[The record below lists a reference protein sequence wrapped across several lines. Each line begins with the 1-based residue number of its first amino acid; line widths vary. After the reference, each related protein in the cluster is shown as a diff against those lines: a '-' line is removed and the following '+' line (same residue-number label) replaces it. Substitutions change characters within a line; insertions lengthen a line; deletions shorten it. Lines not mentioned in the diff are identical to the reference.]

1 MNFFRPVAC
10 FVFLL
15 LIMHTQLSAGS
26 VDSLEA
32 VLKKEIHD
40 TVRVYTLIE
49 LAEQYYENSPEKAI
63 LACEQAR
70 DISEKTG
77 FETGLINSYGWLAYL
92 YEQTGQIDK
101 AIDYNNRSLAL
112 AEKTDS
118 KKDQAVVLNNLAAI
132 YKDLGRIDEALQMHH
147 RSLRIRIAMDDKSGI
162 STSYNNIGLIC
173 AGQGRI
179 AQALD
184 YYSKALK
191 IEEELKNDEGISTLL
206 LNIGSVYRDQG
217 DHDKAFEYFDRSRK
231 LNEQSGDNYSLA
243 YSLNGLGNLFE
254 EQGKPDSALYYY
266 RSSLAIRLG
275 LADVQGVSYSHK
287 NIGVIFSKT
296 NQPDSARWYFEKS
309 LKGFDSIG
317 DKWGMAVANNKLGKL
332 FLDLGKTREAKVLLD
347 RALVLSKELGYPADI
362 RDAAGNLQQLFR
374 KEQQWKDALQMNDLY
389 IAMRDSVIN
398 DKNRKAIL
406 RTQFSYEY
414 HQKELALKAE
424 QDKKDAIAHA
434 EIRKQRI
441 LRNSIAA
448 GLAGLFIFSVILFR
462 QRNKISKARRVSDEL
477 LLNILPSE
485 TAEELKSTGFAK
497 AKDFREVTVLFTDFK
512 NFTLMSERLSA
523 QELVNEINHCYCAF
537 DNIIG
542 KYGVEK
548 IKTIGDSYMCAA
560 GLPVVSVTH
569 AADAINAAL
578 DIRDFIAKEVES
590 RKAKGEPFFE
600 IRIGLH
606 TGPVVAG
613 IVGIKKFAYDIWG
626 DTVNIASRMES
637 SGETGK
643 VNISDATH
651 RLVKHQ
657 FHCTHRGQVGAKN
670 KGAIDMYFVER
681 S

>member
-1 MNFFRPVAC
+1 MRFSRPI
-10 FVFLL
+10 LL
-15 LIMHTQLSAGS
+15 LLALQLCSTLVSAGI
-26 VDSLEA
+26 VDSLES
-32 VLKKEIHD
+32 VLKKQIHD
-40 TVRVYTLIE
+40 TTRVITLIE

-63 LACEQAR
+63 RICEQAR
-70 DISEKTG
+70 DISEKTNY
-77 FETGLINSYGWLAYL
+77 ESGLINSYGWLAFL

-112 AEKTDS
+112 AEKSGS

-132 YKDLGRIDEALQMHH
+132 YKDLGRIDEALKMHQ
-147 RSLRIRIAMDDKSGI
+147 RSLKIRTTMGDKSGI
-162 STSYNNIGLIC
+162 STSYNNIGLIY

-179 AQALD
+179 AEALD
-184 YYSKALK
+184 FYSRALK
-191 IEEELKNDEGISTLL
+191 LEEELNNDEGISTLL

-217 DHDKAFEYFDRSRK
+217 DHEKAFEYFDRSRK
-231 LNEQSGDNYSLA
+231 LNEQTGDKYSLA

-254 EQGKPDSALYYY
+254 EGKPDSALYYY
-266 RSSLAIRLG
+266 RKSLAIRQG
-275 LADVQGVSYSHK
+275 LADVQGVSYSYK
-287 NIGVIFSKT
+287 NIGIIFSKT
-296 NQPDSARWYFEKS
+296 NQLDSARWYFEQS
-309 LKGFDSIG
+309 LKGFESTG

-332 FLDLGKTREAKVLLD
+332 YLDLGKTGEAKILLD
-347 RALVLSKELGYPADI
+347 RALVLSRELGYPADI
-362 RDAAGNLQQLFR
+362 RDAAGNLQQLYR
-374 KEQQWKDALQMNDLY
+374 KEQQWKDALMMNDLY
-389 IAMRDSVIN
+389 IGMRDSVIN

-414 HQKELALKAE
+414 RQKELALKAE
-424 QDKKDAIAHA
+424 QDKKDAIANA

-441 LRNSIAA
+441 LRNAITA
-448 GLAGLFIFSVILFR
+448 GLAGLFVFSVIVFR
-462 QRNKISKARRVSDEL
+462 QRNKISKARQVSDEL

-485 TAEELKSTGFAK
+485 TAEELKSTGVAK

-560 GLPVVSVTH
+560 GLPVVSETH

-651 RLVKHQ
+651 RLIKHQ